1 MEMGWDLGGYLEY
14 DCGSTLFTIRHS
26 RSFHTIATSIPLSV
40 FGCGSAVSA
49 RPTSAAR
56 KSPFRRAQ
64 FEELEMYLYENV
76 IRNHEL
82 RVAKSLERYDL
93 REGKDA
99 GRVHV
104 YPLFARARRAVRRR

>member
-1 MEMGWDLGGYLEY
+1 
-14 DCGSTLFTIRHS
+14 
-26 RSFHTIATSIPLSV
+26 
-40 FGCGSAVSA
+40 
-49 RPTSAAR
+49 
-56 KSPFRRAQ
+56 
-64 FEELEMYLYENV
+64 MYLYENV

-104 YPLFARARRAVRRR
+104 YPLFARASLGLSRR